1 MAVDPENP
9 LVPRRVLRGNRAG
22 HLQREVKAICAES
35 EARMAGV
42 SEEMSSI
49 ETEPQEFGV
58 LEEGMMS
65 VKSEDSPLLALLIAA
80 SSGVLHLVR
89 QDETPNPQEQFDQ
102 GQDNDEE
109 MVDAPRH

>member
-1 MAVDPENP
+1 
-9 LVPRRVLRGNRAG
+9 
-22 HLQREVKAICAES
+22 
-35 EARMAGV
+35 MAGV

-89 QDETPNPQEQFDQ
+89 RDETPNPQEQFDQ

-109 MVDAPRH
+109 MVDAPRHWTTDVNKDIGMGPSTRISFNSIIQIHGFGIKYDRKA